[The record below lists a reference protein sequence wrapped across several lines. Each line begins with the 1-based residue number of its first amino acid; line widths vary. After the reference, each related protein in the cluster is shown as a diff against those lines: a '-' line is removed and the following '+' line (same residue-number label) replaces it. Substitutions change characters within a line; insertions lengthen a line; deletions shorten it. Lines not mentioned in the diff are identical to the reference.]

1 MKRTGAVL
9 GIVSVVAVLLP
20 ASSVGSHSGPGGSN
34 REFAV
39 GAAKNTFFQ
48 AFGPNHLMVS
58 AHRDPAGGD
67 PTGHVRAKGDIDGP
81 GPMEPFAFEGEVTC
95 VRVEGNR
102 AAIKYRFK
110 HAEGSGE
117 PFEGGGVQVFVE
129 DNGPPNQGQPDANT
143 FDAPQ
148 LAGAFDTNATDCS
161 DPQQRQ
167 DYDPVESGNYTV
179 HDVAP

>member
-9 GIVSVVAVLLP
+9 ATIGVVGVMLP
-20 ASSVGSHSGPGGSN
+20 GASLGSHSGSGGPN
-34 REFAV
+34 REFAS

-48 AFGPNHLMVS
+48 AGGPAHLMVS
-58 AHRDPAGGD
+58 AHRDPAVD
-67 PTGHVRAKGDIDGP
+67 PPTGHVRAKGDIDGA
-81 GPMEPFAFEGEVTC
+81 GPLEPFAFEGEVTC
-95 VRVEGNR
+95 LRVEGNR

-129 DNGPPNQGQPDANT
+129 DNGPPNRGTPDRNT
-143 FDAPQ
+143 FDPPQ
-148 LAGAFDTNATDCS
+148 PAGVFDTNARICD
-161 DPQQRQ
+161 DPRARQ
-167 DYDPVESGNYTV
+167 DYDPVDSGNYVV

>member
-1 MKRTGAVL
+1 MWRTGAVL
-9 GIVSVVAVLLP
+9 VTIGIVGAVLP
-20 ASSVGSHSGPGGSN
+20 GASLGSQSSD

-39 GAAKNTFFQ
+39 GAATNTFFQ
-48 AFGPNHLMVS
+48 TGGPNHLMVS
-58 AHRDPAGGD
+58 AHADPAGGD

-81 GPMEPFAFEGEVTC
+81 GPLEPFAFEGEVTC

-110 HAEGSGE
+110 HAEGSGA

-129 DNGPPNQGQPDANT
+129 DNGPPGHGQPDANT
-143 FDAPQ
+143 FDPPQ
-148 LAGAFDTNATDCS
+148 VAGVFDTNATVCS

-179 HDVAP
+179 RDTAQ

>member
-1 MKRTGAVL
+1 
-9 GIVSVVAVLLP
+9 
-20 ASSVGSHSGPGGSN
+20 
-34 REFAV
+34 
-39 GAAKNTFFQ
+39 
-48 AFGPNHLMVS
+48 
-58 AHRDPAGGD
+58 
-67 PTGHVRAKGDIDGP
+67 
-81 GPMEPFAFEGEVTC
+81 
-95 VRVEGNR
+95 
-102 AAIKYRFK
+102 
-110 HAEGSGE
+110 
-117 PFEGGGVQVFVE
+117 VQVFVE